1 MNSGLYKSGISNG
14 SYGYEHYITCFQTF
28 IPITTA
34 TRSQLLRCGSD
45 SNLAKEFEQAALIH
59 RGEADPISD
68 KPSDVKDFQRQ
79 GLEIYTEVGLLT
91 ENELMKFTDVKPTAL
106 KLESSLLQN
115 QLGDPSNLFVISL
128 AGLSCGD
135 IHSLRRTKVFC
146 EVGTS
151 QDEILVAA
159 ANMLAPDQ
167 GSRTYKHHLKTQT
180 SNNPLHLRDAS
191 GFNNIHTIQD
201 LMVKAEGFKEAKTA
215 KEQKKQDLA
224 EAMKEDD
231 SSEDQEED
239 GDVSRAKAVVTQSS
253 SRLLKLQED
262 KQAKAKAKGGKGL
275 GKKRRKTDEDV
286 SDMGSVLVDVT
297 SLPKEL
303 QLAAEAL
310 KAVPKCFAG
319 LDVNRIFAG
328 EKLMRSVNHV
338 T

>member
-1 MNSGLYKSGISNG
+1 MTNTS
-14 SYGYEHYITCFQTF
+14 FQTF
-28 IPITTA
+28 TSIATA
-34 TRSQLLRCGSD
+34 TRSQSLRCGSD

-59 RGEADPISD
+59 RGEEDPVSD

-91 ENELMKFTDVKPTAL
+91 ETELLKFTDVKPTAL

-135 IHSLRRTKVFC
+135 IHSLRRMRVFC

-159 ANMLAPDQ
+159 AKMLAPDQ
-167 GSRTYKHHLKTQT
+167 GSRTYKHHVKTQV

-201 LMVKAEGFKEAKTA
+201 LMVKAEGIKEAKTA
-215 KEQKKQDLA
+215 KELKKQDLA
-224 EAMKEDD
+224 EAMKEDE
-231 SSEDQEED
+231 SSEDQEDEE
-239 GDVSRAKAVVTQSS
+239 GATTTTKGKAVISQAS
-253 SRLLKLQED
+253 SRLARLQEE
-262 KQAKAKAKGGKGL
+262 KQAKAKAKSVRGA
-275 GKKRRKTDEDV
+275 GKKKKKEDEA
-286 SDMGSVLVDVT
+286 SDLGSVVDVA

-303 QLAAEAL
+303 QLAADAL
-310 KAVPKCFAG
+310 KAVPRCFAG